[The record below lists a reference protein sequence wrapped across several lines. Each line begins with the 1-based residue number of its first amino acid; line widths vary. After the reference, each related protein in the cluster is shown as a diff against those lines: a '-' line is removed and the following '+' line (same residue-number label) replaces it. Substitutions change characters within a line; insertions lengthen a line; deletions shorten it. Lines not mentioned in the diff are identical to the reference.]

1 MFNQMRS
8 SCAKDQ
14 TVRWSPLF
22 AGAPGRRGAQAVGWA
37 MMLAV
42 LLLVVAPAAGQGPT
56 GQVLGHVTDSE
67 GAAVSGATVILQ
79 SQEIEDPLVVTT
91 DADGFYNATNVRPA
105 TYQVSVEATGYAGAP
120 ASLAVRVGS
129 IQRVNFE
136 LAATEELSEEITVVS
151 ERPQIESVDSRVN
164 KYITFE
170 EIQSLPLP
178 NRSFLDVLKILPGV
192 HGGLA
197 AGGLDNSAP
206 NNSFSIHGARM
217 NQNQFLIDGVA
228 NNDLSDLNYDDLAT
242 SETRAGPRSS
252 GGAGQRGSTFSTGTA
267 LQTYNLDAIQEVQV
281 STSMFSAEYG
291 NASGAV
297 INIITRSGAD
307 RYNASATVQ
316 QQHDGVVEPGFVGTT
331 ADDAEQLE
339 GQDFTIR
346 QGSLTLGG
354 PINRGTTHFFTSYE
368 HDDQEMGYDYNQSH
382 VFTRAVPVELGLTAN
397 VTNRDR
403 LTGKLTHQF
412 SDSNDLTV
420 SGNWVSE
427 QAAIGHSLFRS
438 RQQDIEH
445 QDHANDSLGLSVRHV
460 AAVGSDMTLESVLGQ
475 IQADRSME
483 SSADPLR
490 RLRLYWHDDGGL
502 VFHLE
507 GAIGPEVD
515 NTLESFQWKERLS
528 WLRGDHSLRAGA
540 GVERFG
546 QRTEQP
552 AWRNWGYG
560 FVDDFSVPPA
570 SGVYQFATDIDVSVT
585 NSHLFIQDD
594 WFVNDRWTFNLG
606 GRYDRNNLVDDQTVE
621 ARLGAAVDVGR
632 NGRSV
637 LRFGAGLYH
646 DRTNLIGHTG
656 ADRPPLLFNVPIDP
670 VTLEMDPTRPGSPPR
685 ELIVDPNLHLPEIVK
700 WNVGYERELGERNTL
715 SIHVFGSDSDGLFFT
730 DFQNRESF
738 EHDGARP
745 DPTRGLIRIYSN
757 TGYSEVLDVEVEFK
771 RRFAN
776 GSLVHVSYT
785 NQDAFGSSYFDLISG
800 NSTLNRAA
808 RLESDN
814 PPALFNGP
822 LNTEVAHSYKLSAV
836 GNLPWGLQLSGFL
849 DYRSGTPFT
858 VRDSEFMRSPGG
870 FAVYPS
876 VLFEGFNSRNAPD
889 YFSADVRLAKN
900 FTIGDRH
907 GLLVFL
913 DVFNATDR
921 TNVIEVDGLRSYNN
935 SGRLGE
941 PGTITRDDF
950 PRIRNRGPQRSA
962 QFGIRWSM

>member
-1 MFNQMRS
+1 MFNHTR
-8 SCAKDQ
+8 
-14 TVRWSPLF
+14 TR
-22 AGAPGRRGAQAVGWA
+22 QAETVGWA
-37 MMLAV
+37 VMLAV
-42 LLLVVAPAAGQGPT
+42 LLMAVPAAGQGPT

-79 SQEIEDPLVVTT
+79 SQEIEDPLVLTT

-120 ASLAVRVGS
+120 VSLAVRVGS

-136 LAATEELSEEITVVS
+136 LAATEEVSEEITVVS

-192 HGGLA
+192 HGGLTV
-197 AGGLDNSAP
+197 GGLENSAP
-206 NNSFSIHGARM
+206 NNSFSVHGARM

-242 SETRAGPRSS
+242 SETRAGPRGSA
-252 GGAGQRGSTFSTGTA
+252 GAGQRGSTFSTGTA

-307 RYNASATVQ
+307 QYNASATVQ
-316 QQHDGVVEPGFVGTT
+316 QQHDGVVEPGFTGST

-346 QGSLTLGG
+346 QASLTLGG
-354 PINRGTTHFFTSYE
+354 PVNRGTTHFFTSYE
-368 HDDQEMGYDYNQSH
+368 HDDYEMGYDYNQSH
-382 VFTRAVPVELGLTAN
+382 VYTRAVPVELGLTAN

-427 QAAIGHSLFRS
+427 QAAVGHSLFRS
-438 RQQDIEH
+438 RPEHIEQ

-460 AAVGSDMTLESVLGQ
+460 ATVWSDMTLESVLGQ
-475 IQADRSME
+475 IRADRSME
-483 SSADPLR
+483 SDANPLR
-490 RLRLYWHDDGGL
+490 QLRLYRTDDGDV

-515 NTLESFQWKERLS
+515 NTLESFQLRERLS
-528 WLRGDHSLRAGA
+528 WLSGDHSLRAGV

-552 AWRNWGYG
+552 AWRNISYG
-560 FVDDFSVPPA
+560 WVDDFSVPPA
-570 SGVYQFATDIDVSVT
+570 GGVYQFPTDIDVSVT
-585 NSHLFIQDD
+585 NTHLFLQDD

-606 GRYDRNNLVDDQTVE
+606 GRYDRNNLIDDQTVE
-621 ARLGAAVDVGR
+621 ARLGVAVDVGG

-637 LRFGAGLYH
+637 LRFGAGVYH
-646 DRTNLIGHTG
+646 DRTNLIAHTG
-656 ADRPPLLFNVPIDP
+656 ADRPPLFFGVPIDP
-670 VTLEMDPTRPGSPPR
+670 VTLEMDPTGIMIRR

-700 WNVGYERELGERNTL
+700 WSVGYERQLGERNTI

-730 DFQNRESF
+730 DFQNRQSF
-738 EHDGARP
+738 ELDGARP
-745 DPTRGLIRIYSN
+745 DPTRGQILFYTN

-785 NQDAFGSSYFDLISG
+785 NQDAVGSSFFDLISG

-808 RLESDN
+808 RYEDLDN
-814 PPALFNGP
+814 PTALFNGP
-822 LNTEVAHSYKLSAV
+822 LNTEVEHSYKLSAI
-836 GNLPWGLQLSGFL
+836 GNLPWGLQLAGFL
-849 DYRSGTPFT
+849 DYRSGVPFT
-858 VRDSEFMRSPGG
+858 VRDEGWVRSPGG
-870 FAVYPS
+870 FTAYPQT
-876 VLFEGFNSRNAPD
+876 LWEGFNSRNLPD

-907 GLLVFL
+907 GLLVFF

-921 TNVIEVDGLRSYNN
+921 TNVTEMTGLRTY
-935 SGRLGE
+935 
-941 PGTITRDDF
+941 
-950 PRIRNRGPQRSA
+950 RIGHPNGSVTVDPWPSIRRRGPQRSA
-962 QFGIRWSM
+962 QIGIRWSM

>member
-1 MFNQMRS
+1 MFNQMRTRH
-8 SCAKDQ
+8 AR
-14 TVRWSPLF
+14 T
-22 AGAPGRRGAQAVGWA
+22 VGWA
-37 MMLAV
+37 TMLAL
-42 LLLVVAPAAGQGPT
+42 LLLVAVPAAGQGPT

-79 SQEIEDPLVVTT
+79 SREIEDPLVLTT

-105 TYQVSVEATGYAGAP
+105 TYQISVEATGYAGAP

-136 LAATEELSEEITVVS
+136 LVATEEVSEEITVVS
-151 ERPQIESVDSRVN
+151 ERPSIESVDSRVN
-164 KYITFE
+164 KYISFE

-197 AGGLDNSAP
+197 TAALENSAP
-206 NNSFSIHGARM
+206 NNSFSVHGARM

-242 SETRAGPRSS
+242 SETRAGPRASA
-252 GGAGQRGSTFSTGTA
+252 GAGQMGSSFSTGTA

-291 NASGAV
+291 NASGGV

-307 RYNASATVQ
+307 RYNASATIQ
-316 QQHDGVVEPGFVGTT
+316 QAHDGLVEPGFTGAT

-339 GQDFTIR
+339 GQDFTRR
-346 QGSLTLGG
+346 QASLTLGG
-354 PINRGTTHFFTSYE
+354 PVNRGTTHFFTSYE
-368 HDDQEMGYDYNQSH
+368 YDDLEMGYNYNQSH
-382 VFTRAVPVELGLTAN
+382 VYIRAVPPELGLTAN

-427 QAAIGHSLFRS
+427 RADVSHSLFRA
-438 RQQDIEH
+438 RLEDVEQ
-445 QDHANDSLGLSVRHV
+445 QDHANDSLGISVRHV
-460 AAVGSDMTLESVLGQ
+460 ATVGSDMTLESVVGQ
-475 IQADRSME
+475 IGSDRSME
-483 SSADPLR
+483 TSSDPLR
-490 RLRLYWHDDGGL
+490 QLRLYFDEGDL
-502 VFHLE
+502 VFNLR
-507 GAIGPEVD
+507 GAIGPAVD

-528 WLRGDHSLRAGA
+528 WLQGDHSLRAGV

-552 AWRNWGYG
+552 AWRNWGHG
-560 FVDDFSVPPA
+560 FAPDFSTPPA
-570 SGVYQFATDIDVSVT
+570 SGVYQFATDIDASVT
-585 NSHLFIQDD
+585 NTHLFVQDD
-594 WFVNDRWTFNLG
+594 WFVNERWTFNLG
-606 GRYDRNNLVDDQTVE
+606 GRYDRNNLVDDQTLE
-621 ARLGAAVDVGR
+621 ARLGAAVDVQG

-637 LRFGAGLYH
+637 FRFGAGIYH

-656 ADRPPLLFNVPIDP
+656 ALRPALLFGVPIDP
-670 VTLEMDPTRPGSPPR
+670 ATGEMDPTGITATSER
-685 ELIVDPNLHLPEIVK
+685 IVDPNLYLPEIVK
-700 WNVGYERELGERNTL
+700 WTVGYERQLGERNTL
-715 SIHVFGSDSDGLFFT
+715 SIHVIGSDSDGLFFT
-730 DFQNRESF
+730 DFLNRQSF
-738 EHDGARP
+738 ELDGARP
-745 DPTRGLIRIYSN
+745 DPTRGPIRLYTN
-757 TGYSEVLDVEVEFK
+757 TGYSEVLDVEIEFK

-785 NQDAFGSSYFDLISG
+785 NQDAVGSSFFDLISG

-808 RLESDN
+808 RYEGLDD

-822 LNTEVAHSYKLSAV
+822 LNTEVEHSYKLSAV
-836 GNLPWGLQLSGFL
+836 GNLPWGFQLSGFL
-849 DYRSGTPFT
+849 DYRSGTPYT
-858 VRDSEFMRSPGG
+858 VRDSEFIRSPGG
-870 FAVYPS
+870 FPAYPTI
-876 VLFEGFNSRNAPD
+876 LFEGFNSRNAPD
-889 YFSADVRLAKN
+889 YFSADVRLARN
-900 FTIGDRH
+900 FTVGERH

-921 TNVIEVDGLRSYNN
+921 TNAIEMDGLRSYNN
-935 SGRLGE
+935 RGRLGE
-941 PGTITRDDF
+941 PGTVTRDDW
-950 PRIRNRGPQRSA
+950 PRIRTRGAQRSA

>member
-1 MFNQMRS
+1 MFNQMRTR
-8 SCAKDQ
+8 D
-14 TVRWSPLF
+14 
-22 AGAPGRRGAQAVGWA
+22 AQAVGWA

-42 LLLVVAPAAGQGPT
+42 LLLVAAPAAGQGPT

-136 LAATEELSEEITVVS
+136 LAATEEVSEEITVVS

-170 EIQSLPLP
+170 EIQSLPLQ
-178 NRSFLDVLKILPGV
+178 NRSFLDVLRILPGV

-197 AGGLDNSAP
+197 VGGLENSAP

-242 SETRAGPRSS
+242 SETRAGPRGSA
-252 GGAGQRGSTFSTGTA
+252 GAGQRGSTFSTGTA

-281 STSMFSAEYG
+281 TTSTFSAEYG
-291 NASGAV
+291 NASGGV

-307 RYNASATVQ
+307 QYNASVTVQ
-316 QQHDGVVEPGFVGTT
+316 QQQDGLVEPGFVGAT

-354 PINRGTTHFFTSYE
+354 PVNRGTTHFFASYE

-382 VFTRAVPVELGLTAN
+382 VYTRAVPVELGLTAN

-427 QAAIGHSLFRS
+427 QAAVGHSLFRS

-483 SSADPLR
+483 SSADPHR
-490 RLRLYWHDDGGL
+490 RLRLFRRDGE
-502 VFHLE
+502 VIFHLE
-507 GAIGPEVD
+507 GGIGPEVD

-552 AWRNWGYG
+552 SWINWSYG
-560 FVDDFSVPPA
+560 WVDDFSVPPA

-585 NSHLFIQDD
+585 NTHLFIQDD

-656 ADRPPLLFNVPIDP
+656 ADRPPLLFSVPIDP
-670 VTLEMDPTRPGSPPR
+670 VTLQMDPTRPGSQPR
-685 ELIVDPNLHLPEIVK
+685 VLVVDPNLHLPEIVK
-700 WNVGYERELGERNTL
+700 WNVGYERQLGERNTM
-715 SIHVFGSDSDGLFFT
+715 SIHVIGSDSDGLFFT

-738 EHDGARP
+738 ELDGARP
-745 DPTRGLIRIYSN
+745 DPTRGQILFYTN

-808 RLESDN
+808 RLETDN
-814 PPALFNGP
+814 PPAQFTGP
-822 LNTEVAHSYKLSAV
+822 LNTEVEHSYKLSAV

-858 VRDSEFMRSPGG
+858 ARDGTFRQSPGG
-870 FAVYPS
+870 FRVWPS

-889 YFSADVRLAKN
+889 YFSADVRLARN

-921 TNVIEVDGLRSYNN
+921 TNAIEMDGLRSYNN
-935 SGRLGE
+935 SGPVGG

-950 PRIRNRGPQRSA
+950 PRIRRRGPQRSA

>member
-1 MFNQMRS
+1 MLRETTMQRLQSF
-8 SCAKDQ
+8 
-14 TVRWSPLF
+14 
-22 AGAPGRRGAQAVGWA
+22 GWILMA
-37 MMLAV
+37 AV
-42 LLLVVAPAAGQGPT
+42 LLSAAPAAGQGPT

-79 SQEIEDPLVVTT
+79 SQEIEEPLTATT

-136 LAATEELSEEITVVS
+136 LAATEDVSEEITVVS

-164 KYITFE
+164 KYISFE

-178 NRSFLDVLKILPGV
+178 NRSFLDVLRILPGV

-197 AGGLDNSAP
+197 VGALENSAP
-206 NNSFSIHGARM
+206 NNSFSVHGARM

-228 NNDLSDLNYDDLAT
+228 NNDLSDLNYDDRAT
-242 SETRAGPRSS
+242 SETRAGPRASA
-252 GGAGQRGSTFSTGTA
+252 GAGQMGSTFSTGTA

-291 NASGAV
+291 NASGGV

-307 RYNASATVQ
+307 QYNASATVQ
-316 QQHDGVVEPGFVGTT
+316 QAHDGLVEPGFVGTT
-331 ADDAEQLE
+331 VDDAEQLG
-339 GQDFTIR
+339 GQDFTRR
-346 QGSLTLGG
+346 QASLTLGG
-354 PINRGTTHFFTSYE
+354 PVKRGTTHFFASYE
-368 HDDQEMGYDYNQSH
+368 YDDLEMGYDYNQRSH
-382 VFTRAVPVELGLTAN
+382 YTRAVPAELGLTAN

-403 LTGKLTHQF
+403 LTGKLSHRF

-420 SGNWVSE
+420 SANWVNE
-427 QAAIGHSLFRS
+427 QAAVANSLFRTFLEDVE
-438 RQQDIEH
+438 Q
-445 QDHANDSLGLSVRHV
+445 QDHANESLGLSVRHV

-483 SSADPLR
+483 SSSDPLR
-490 RLRLYWHDDGGL
+490 QLRQWRDDGASA
-502 VFHLE
+502 FSMK

-528 WLRGDHSLRAGA
+528 WLRGDHSLRAGV

-552 AWRNWGYG
+552 EWRYWFYG

-570 SGVYQFATDIDVSVT
+570 SGIFQFATDIDVSVT
-585 NSHLFIQDD
+585 SSHLFIQDD

-637 LRFGAGLYH
+637 FRFGAGLYH

-656 ADRPPLLFNVPIDP
+656 ADRPPLLSRVPIDP
-670 VTLEMDPTRPGSPPR
+670 VTFEMDPTSPGSQPR
-685 ELIVDPNLHLPEIVK
+685 EIVVDPNLHLPEILK
-700 WNVGYERELGERNTL
+700 WTVGYERQLGERNTL
-715 SIHVFGSDSDGLFFT
+715 SIHVVGSDSDGLFFT
-730 DFQNRESF
+730 DRQNRESF
-738 EHDGARP
+738 ELDGARA
-745 DPTRGLIRIYSN
+745 DPTRGGVRVYTN
-757 TGYSEVLDVEVEFK
+757 TGYSEVLDVEVEFR

-785 NQDAFGSSYFDLISG
+785 NQDAVGSSYFDLISG

-808 RLESDN
+808 RYADLDD
-814 PPALFNGP
+814 PVALFNGP
-822 LNTEVAHSYKLSAV
+822 LNTEVEHSYKLSAV

-858 VRDSEFMRSPGG
+858 SRDSECLFSPGG
-870 FAVYPS
+870 YRACQS
-876 VLFEGFNSRNAPD
+876 ILFEGFNGRNAPD
-889 YFSADVRLAKN
+889 YFSADVRLAKT
-900 FTIGDRH
+900 FTVRERH
-907 GLLVFL
+907 DLRVFL

-921 TNVIEVDGLRSYNN
+921 TNVIEMDGLRSYNN

-941 PGTITRDDF
+941 PGTLSRDDW
-950 PRIRNRGPQRSA
+950 PRIRSRGQQRSA

>member
-1 MFNQMRS
+1 MFNQMR
-8 SCAKDQ
+8 
-14 TVRWSPLF
+14 TRH
-22 AGAPGRRGAQAVGWA
+22 AQAVGWA

-42 LLLVVAPAAGQGPT
+42 LLLVAVPAAGQGPT

-79 SQEIEDPLVVTT
+79 SQEIEDPLVLTT

-105 TYQVSVEATGYAGAP
+105 TYQISVEATGYAGAP

-136 LAATEELSEEITVVS
+136 LAASEEVSEEITVVS

-178 NRSFLDVLKILPGV
+178 NRSFLDVLRILPGV

-197 AGGLDNSAP
+197 TGGLDNSAP

-242 SETRAGPRSS
+242 SETRAGPRASA
-252 GGAGQRGSTFSTGTA
+252 GAGQRGSTFSTGTA

-281 STSMFSAEYG
+281 STATFSAEYG
-291 NASGAV
+291 NASGGV

-307 RYNASATVQ
+307 QYNASATVQ
-316 QQHDGVVEPGFVGTT
+316 QQHDGVVEAGFTGRT

-346 QGSLTLGG
+346 QASLTLGG

-368 HDDQEMGYDYNQSH
+368 YDDYEMGYDYNQSH
-382 VFTRAVPVELGLTAN
+382 VYIRAVPVELGLTAN

-412 SDSNDLTV
+412 SDSNDLSV

-427 QAAIGHSLFRS
+427 QAAVGHSLFRS
-438 RQQDIEH
+438 SQEHIEH

-460 AAVGSDMTLESVLGQ
+460 VTVGSDMTLESVLGQ
-475 IQADRSME
+475 VEADRSME
-483 SSADPLR
+483 SDADPLR
-490 RLRLYWHDDGGL
+490 KLRLYFHEEGGV

-507 GAIGPEVD
+507 GGIGPEVD

-528 WLRGDHSLRAGA
+528 WLRGDHSLRTGV

-546 QRTEQP
+546 QRTMQP
-552 AWRNWGYG
+552 AWQSWSYG
-560 FVDDFSVPPA
+560 FVDDFSTPPA
-570 SGVYQFATDIDVSVT
+570 SGVYQFPTDIDVSVT

-594 WFVNDRWTFNLG
+594 WFVSDRWTFNLG

-621 ARLGAAVDVGR
+621 ARLGAAVDVGG

-646 DRTNLIGHTG
+646 DRSNLIGHTG
-656 ADRPPLLFNVPIDP
+656 ADRPPLLFSVPIDP
-670 VTLEMDPTRPGSPPR
+670 VTLEMDPTSAGSQPR
-685 ELIVDPNLHLPEIVK
+685 ELVVDPNLHLPEIVK
-700 WNVGYERELGERNTL
+700 WNVGYERQLGERNTI
-715 SIHVFGSDSDGLFFT
+715 SIHVIGSDSDGLFFT
-730 DFQNRESF
+730 DFQNRRSF
-738 EHDGARP
+738 ALDGARP
-745 DPTRGLIRIYSN
+745 DPTKGDVLLYTN

-776 GSLVHVSYT
+776 GSRVHVSYT
-785 NQDAFGSSYFDLISG
+785 NQDAVGSSFFELISG
-800 NSTLNRAA
+800 NSVLNGSS
-808 RLESDN
+808 LSSDLGD
-814 PPALFNGP
+814 PPAQFNGP
-822 LNTEVAHSYKLSAV
+822 LNTQVEHSYKLSAV
-836 GNLPWGLQLSGFL
+836 GNLPWGLQLAGFL
-849 DYRSGTPFT
+849 DYRSGNPFT
-858 VRDSEFMRSPGG
+858 AWDQAYMRSPGG
-870 FAVYPS
+870 WVTYPS
-876 VLFEGFNSRNAPD
+876 TFFEGFNTRTGPD
-889 YFSADVRLAKN
+889 VFSADVSLAKT
-900 FTIGDRH
+900 FTVRERH
-907 GLLVFL
+907 DLHVFI

-921 TNVIEVDGLRSYNN
+921 TNVTEMRGLRTWNIGHPNGPTSNAV
-935 SGRLGE
+935 
-941 PGTITRDDF
+941 F
-950 PRIRNRGPQRSA
+950 PEIRRRGPQRSA
-962 QFGIRWSM
+962 QIGIRWSM

>member
-1 MFNQMRS
+1 MFNQTR
-8 SCAKDQ
+8 
-14 TVRWSPLF
+14 TRH
-22 AGAPGRRGAQAVGWA
+22 AQAVGWT

-42 LLLVVAPAAGQGPT
+42 LLLAVPAAGQGPT

-79 SQEIEDPLVVTT
+79 SQEIEEPLTATT

-136 LAATEELSEEITVVS
+136 LAATEEVSEEITVVS

-164 KYITFE
+164 KYISFE

-197 AGGLDNSAP
+197 VGGLENSAP
-206 NNSFSIHGARM
+206 NNSFSVHGARM

-228 NNDLSDLNYDDLAT
+228 NNDLSDLNFDDLAT
-242 SETRAGPRSS
+242 SETRAGPRGSA
-252 GGAGQRGSTFSTGTA
+252 GAGQRGSTFSTGTA

-307 RYNASATVQ
+307 QYNASATVQ
-316 QQHDGVVEPGFVGTT
+316 QQHDGVVEPGFTGAT
-331 ADDAEQLE
+331 AEDAEQLE

-346 QGSLTLGG
+346 QASLTLGG
-354 PINRGTTHFFTSYE
+354 PVNRGTTHFFASYE
-368 HDDQEMGYDYNQSH
+368 HDDYEMGYDYNQNH
-382 VFTRAVPVELGLTAN
+382 LYTRAVPAELGLTAN

-420 SGNWVSE
+420 SGNWVGE
-427 QAAIGHSLFRS
+427 RADVWHSLFRAYLEDVE
-438 RQQDIEH
+438 QQK
-445 QDHANDSLGLSVRHV
+445 HANDSLGLSLRHV
-460 AAVGSDMTLESVLGQ
+460 ATVGSDMTLESVLGRV
-475 IQADRSME
+475 QADRSMN
-483 SSADPLR
+483 SLADPFR
-490 RLRLYWHDDGGL
+490 QLRLFLDDGA
-502 VFHLE
+502 VAFQQR
-507 GAIGPEVD
+507 GAIGPDVD
-515 NTLESFQWKERLS
+515 NTLESLQWNERLS
-528 WLRGDHSLRAGA
+528 WLRGDHSLRAGV
-540 GVERFG
+540 GVDRFN
-546 QRTEQP
+546 QRTMQP
-552 AWRNWGYG
+552 AWR
-560 FVDDFSVPPA
+560 FVHYVWNEFDNPPA
-570 SGVYQFATDIDVSVT
+570 NGNYQLPTDIDVSVT
-585 NSHLFIQDD
+585 NTHLFIQDD

-621 ARLGAAVDVGR
+621 ARLGAAFDAQG

-637 LRFGAGLYH
+637 FRFGAGLYH

-656 ADRPPLLFNVPIDP
+656 ALRPPVVYGPLDP
-670 VTLEMDPTRPGSPPR
+670 VTLTVILDGGVGNER
-685 ELIVDPNLHLPEIVK
+685 IVDSNLHLPEILK
-700 WNVGYERELGERNTL
+700 WTVGYERQLGERNTL
-715 SIHVFGSDSDGLFFT
+715 SIHVVGSDSDGLFFT
-730 DFQNRESF
+730 DFQNRRSF
-738 EHDGARP
+738 DLDGARP
-745 DPTRGLIRIYSN
+745 DPTRGEVLLYTN
-757 TGYSEVLDVEVEFK
+757 TGYSEVLDIEVEFK

-776 GSLVHVSYT
+776 GSLVHASYT
-785 NQDAFGSSYFDLISG
+785 NQDAVGSSFFDLISG
-800 NSTLNRAA
+800 NSTLNRTS
-808 RLESDN
+808 RWSDVGD

-822 LNTEVAHSYKLSAV
+822 LNTEVEHSYKLSAV

-858 VRDSEFMRSPGG
+858 ARDSEFIRSPGG
-870 FAVYPS
+870 FAAYP
-876 VLFEGFNSRNAPD
+876 VILFEGFNGRNAPD
-889 YFSADVRLAKN
+889 YFSADVRLAKT
-900 FTIGDRH
+900 FTVGERH
-907 GLLVFL
+907 DLLVFL

-921 TNVIEVDGLRSYNN
+921 TNAIEMDGLRRYNN

-941 PGTITRDDF
+941 PGTIDREGF
-950 PRIRNRGPQRSA
+950 PRIRTRGPQRSA

>member
-1 MFNQMRS
+1 MFNHTR
-8 SCAKDQ
+8 
-14 TVRWSPLF
+14 TR
-22 AGAPGRRGAQAVGWA
+22 QAETVGWA
-37 MMLAV
+37 VMLAV
-42 LLLVVAPAAGQGPT
+42 LLMAVPAAGQGPT

-79 SQEIEDPLVVTT
+79 SQEIEDPLVLTT

-120 ASLAVRVGS
+120 VSLAVRVGS

-136 LAATEELSEEITVVS
+136 LAATEEVSEEITVVS

-192 HGGLA
+192 HGGLTV
-197 AGGLDNSAP
+197 GGLENSAP
-206 NNSFSIHGARM
+206 NNSFSVHGARM

-242 SETRAGPRSS
+242 SETRAGPRGSA
-252 GGAGQRGSTFSTGTA
+252 GAGQRGSTFSTGTA

-307 RYNASATVQ
+307 QYNASATVQ
-316 QQHDGVVEPGFVGTT
+316 QQHDGVVEPGFTGST

-354 PINRGTTHFFTSYE
+354 PVNRGTTHFFTSYE
-368 HDDQEMGYDYNQSH
+368 HDDYEMGYDYNQSH
-382 VFTRAVPVELGLTAN
+382 VYTRAVPVELGLTAN

-427 QAAIGHSLFRS
+427 QATVGHSLFRS
-438 RQQDIEH
+438 RPEHIEQ

-460 AAVGSDMTLESVLGQ
+460 ATVGSDMTLESVLGQ
-475 IQADRSME
+475 TRADRSME
-483 SSADPLR
+483 SDANPLR
-490 RLRLYWHDDGGL
+490 QLRLYRTDDGDV

-515 NTLESFQWKERLS
+515 NTLESFQLRERLS
-528 WLRGDHSLRAGA
+528 WLSGDHSLRAGV

-552 AWRNWGYG
+552 AWRNISYG
-560 FVDDFSVPPA
+560 WVDDFSVPPA
-570 SGVYQFATDIDVSVT
+570 GGVYQFPTDIDVSVT
-585 NSHLFIQDD
+585 NTHLFLQDD

-606 GRYDRNNLVDDQTVE
+606 GRYDRNNLIDDQTVE
-621 ARLGAAVDVGR
+621 ARLGVAVDVGG

-637 LRFGAGLYH
+637 LRFGAGVYH
-646 DRTNLIGHTG
+646 DRTNLIAHTG
-656 ADRPPLLFNVPIDP
+656 ADRPPLFFGVPIDP
-670 VTLEMDPTRPGSPPR
+670 VTLEMDPTGIMIRR

-700 WNVGYERELGERNTL
+700 WSVGYERQLGERNTI

-730 DFQNRESF
+730 DFQNRQSF
-738 EHDGARP
+738 ELDGARP
-745 DPTRGLIRIYSN
+745 DPTRGQILFYTN

-785 NQDAFGSSYFDLISG
+785 NQDAVGSSFFDLISG

-808 RLESDN
+808 RYEDLDN
-814 PPALFNGP
+814 PTALFNGP
-822 LNTEVAHSYKLSAV
+822 LNTEVEHSYKLSAI
-836 GNLPWGLQLSGFL
+836 GNLPWGLQLAGFL
-849 DYRSGTPFT
+849 DYRSGVPFT
-858 VRDSEFMRSPGG
+858 VRDEGWVRSPGG
-870 FAVYPS
+870 FTAYPQT
-876 VLFEGFNSRNAPD
+876 LWEGFNSRNLPD

-907 GLLVFL
+907 GLLVFF

-921 TNVIEVDGLRSYNN
+921 TNVTEMTGLRTY
-935 SGRLGE
+935 
-941 PGTITRDDF
+941 
-950 PRIRNRGPQRSA
+950 RIGHPNGSVTVDPWPSIRRRGPQRSA
-962 QFGIRWSM
+962 QIGIRWSM

>member
-1 MFNQMRS
+1 MLNETR
-8 SCAKDQ
+8 
-14 TVRWSPLF
+14 TRNRHLP
-22 AGAPGRRGAQAVGWA
+22 GWA
-37 MMLAV
+37 LALSV
-42 LLLVVAPAAGQGPT
+42 LLAAAPAMGQGPT

-105 TYQVSVEATGYAGAP
+105 TYQVSVEAAGYAGAP

-136 LAATEELSEEITVVS
+136 LAATEEVSEEITVVS

-197 AGGLDNSAP
+197 VGALENSAP

-242 SETRAGPRSS
+242 SETRAGPRGSA
-252 GGAGQRGSTFSTGTA
+252 GAGQRGSTFSTGTA
-267 LQTYNLDAIQEVQV
+267 LQVYNLDAIQEVQV

-291 NASGAV
+291 NASGGV

-307 RYNASATVQ
+307 QYNASATVQ
-316 QQHDGVVEPGFVGTT
+316 QQHDGLVEPGFVGTT

-346 QGSLTLGG
+346 QASLTLGG
-354 PINRGTTHFFTSYE
+354 PINRGTTHFFASYE
-368 HDDQEMGYDYNQSH
+368 HDDEDIGYDYNQSH
-382 VFTRAVPVELGLTAN
+382 IYTRAVPADLGLTAN
-397 VTNRDR
+397 TTIRDR
-403 LTGKLTHQF
+403 LTGKLTHRF

-420 SGNWVSE
+420 SANWVSE
-427 QAAIGHSLFRS
+427 QADVAHSLFRA
-438 RQQDIEH
+438 RLEDVEH

-460 AAVGSDMTLESVLGQ
+460 VAVGSDMTLESTLGQ
-475 IQADRSME
+475 IGADRSME
-483 SSADPLR
+483 TSSDPLR
-490 RLRLYWHDDGGL
+490 RLRLYRLEGDL
-502 VFHLE
+502 IFHLE

-528 WLRGDHSLRAGA
+528 WLRGDHSLRAGV

-552 AWRNWGYG
+552 SWRNISYG
-560 FVDDFSVPPA
+560 FRDDFSTPPA
-570 SGVYQFATDIDVSVT
+570 TGVYQLATDIDASVT
-585 NSHLFIQDD
+585 NTHLFIQDD

-637 LRFGAGLYH
+637 FRFGAGLYH
-646 DRTNLIGHTG
+646 DRSNLIGHTG
-656 ADRPPLLFNVPIDP
+656 ALRPPLLFGVPVDP
-670 VTLEMDPTRPGSPPR
+670 VTLQMDPTGVAARSER
-685 ELIVDPNLHLPEIVK
+685 VVDPNLHLPEIVK
-700 WNVGYERELGERNTL
+700 WTVGYERQLGERNTL
-715 SIHVFGSDSDGLFFT
+715 SIHVIGSDSDDLFFT
-730 DFQNRESF
+730 DFLNRQSF
-738 EHDGARP
+738 ELDGARP
-745 DPTRGLIRIYSN
+745 DPTRGPIRLYTN

-785 NQDAFGSSYFDLISG
+785 NQDAVGSSFFDLISG

-808 RLESDN
+808 RYDDLDN

-822 LNTEVAHSYKLSAV
+822 LNTEVEHSYKLSAV
-836 GNLPWGLQLSGFL
+836 GNLPWGFQLAGFL
-849 DYRSGTPFT
+849 DYRSGTPYT
-858 VRDSEFMRSPGG
+858 VRDSEFIRSPGG
-870 FAVYPS
+870 FAAYPAI
-876 VLFEGFNSRNAPD
+876 LFDGFNSRNAPD
-889 YFSADVRLAKN
+889 FFSADVRLAKS
-900 FTIGDRH
+900 FTVRERH
-907 GLLVFL
+907 GLLVFF

-921 TNVIEVDGLRSYNN
+921 TNVIEMDGLRSYNN
-935 SGRLGE
+935 RGRLGE
-941 PGTITRDDF
+941 PGTITREDF
-950 PRIRNRGPQRSA
+950 PRIRRRGQQRSA

>member
-1 MFNQMRS
+1 MLRETTMQRLQS
-8 SCAKDQ
+8 
-14 TVRWSPLF
+14 L
-22 AGAPGRRGAQAVGWA
+22 GWILMA
-37 MMLAV
+37 AV
-42 LLLVVAPAAGQGPT
+42 LLFAVPAAGQGPT

-91 DADGFYNATNVRPA
+91 DANGFYNATNVRPA

-136 LAATEELSEEITVVS
+136 LAATEEVSEEITVVS
-151 ERPQIESVDSRVN
+151 ERPQIETLDSRVN
-164 KYITFE
+164 KYISFE

-178 NRSFLDVLKILPGV
+178 NRSFLDVLRILPGV

-197 AGGLDNSAP
+197 VGGLENSAP
-206 NNSFSIHGARM
+206 NNSFSVHGARM

-242 SETRAGPRSS
+242 SETRAGPRGSA
-252 GGAGQRGSTFSTGTA
+252 GAGQRGSTFSTGTA

-307 RYNASATVQ
+307 QYNASATVQ
-316 QQHDGVVEPGFVGTT
+316 QQHDGVVEPGFTGTT
-331 ADDAEQLE
+331 AEDAEQLE

-346 QGSLTLGG
+346 QASLTLGG
-354 PINRGTTHFFTSYE
+354 PVKRGTTHFFTSYE
-368 HDDQEMGYDYNQSH
+368 HDDYEMGYDYNQSI
-382 VFTRAVPVELGLTAN
+382 VYTRAVPAELGLTAN
-397 VTNRDR
+397 ITNRDR

-427 QAAIGHSLFRS
+427 QAAVAHSLFRAYLE
-438 RQQDIEH
+438 DVEH
-445 QDHANDSLGLSVRHV
+445 QKHANDSLGLSLRHV
-460 AAVGSDMTLESVLGQ
+460 AAVGSDMTLESVLGRV
-475 IQADRSME
+475 QADRSMD
-483 SSADPLR
+483 SLADPLR
-490 RLRLYWHDDGGL
+490 QFRLFRLDGAV
-502 VFHLE
+502 VFE
-507 GAIGPEVD
+507 TKGAIGPDND
-515 NTLESFQWKERLS
+515 NTLETLQWNERLS
-528 WLRGDHSLRAGA
+528 WLRGDHSLRAGV
-540 GVERFG
+540 GVDRFN
-546 QRTEQP
+546 QRTMQP
-552 AWRNWGYG
+552 AWRFIHYLWEE
-560 FVDDFSVPPA
+560 FDTPPA
-570 SGVYQFATDIDVSVT
+570 VANYQLPTDIDVSVT
-585 NSHLFIQDD
+585 NTHLFIQDD

-621 ARLGAAVDVGR
+621 ARLGAAFDAQG

-637 LRFGAGLYH
+637 FRFGAGLYH

-656 ADRPPLLFNVPIDP
+656 ALRPPVIFGLPLDP
-670 VTLEMDPTRPGSPPR
+670 VTLTMDPADGGAPNQR
-685 ELIVDPNLHLPEIVK
+685 IVDSNLHLPEILK
-700 WNVGYERELGERNTL
+700 WTVGYERQLGERNTL
-715 SIHVFGSDSDGLFFT
+715 SIHVVGSDSDGLFFT
-730 DFQNRESF
+730 DFLNRRSF
-738 EHDGARP
+738 ELDGARP
-745 DPTRGLIRIYSN
+745 DPTLGEVLLYTN
-757 TGYSEVLDVEVEFK
+757 TGYSEVLDIEVEFK

-785 NQDAFGSSYFDLISG
+785 NQDAVGSSFFDLISG
-800 NSTLNRAA
+800 NSTLNRTSRWA
-808 RLESDN
+808 DVGD

-822 LNTEVAHSYKLSAV
+822 LNTAVEHSYKLSAV

-858 VRDSEFMRSPGG
+858 ARDSEFIRSPGG
-870 FAVYPS
+870 FAAYPAI
-876 VLFEGFNSRNAPD
+876 LFEGFNSSNAPD
-889 YFSADVRLAKN
+889 YFSADVRLAKT
-900 FTIGDRH
+900 FTVRERH
-907 GLLVFL
+907 DLLVFL

-921 TNVIEVDGLRSYNN
+921 TNAIEMDGLRSYNN
-935 SGRLGE
+935 SGPLGG

-950 PRIRNRGPQRSA
+950 PRIRRRGPQRSA